1 MISLQQ
7 YLKEEKFYKTVVED
21 GTDIIFIVD
30 YDANILYHNPS
41 VEQTIGYKNLI
52 GKNFLEFIN
61 PDTQP
66 ILKKN
71 FEISRK
77 KAYNSNVEFQ
87 FRSKNGDYKHLEFN
101 SINLRHKDEIE
112 ALILDCRD
120 ISERKKDQENLMR
133 AQKAKEQFLANMS
146 HEIRTPINGI
156 VGMVNL
162 LGGTVESP
170 DQIKY
175 LDAIKHSADNLKVII
190 NDILDFS
197 IIESGQLKFEKIG
210 FDIDYQIKH
219 IIESF
224 RYQAEEK
231 GLFIK
236 YLYDDNQRRILL
248 GDPVRLNQILINLI
262 SNAVKFTHTGGI
274 TIKLK
279 FEQIDEHHVEAFFS
293 ITDTGIGIPTNQQKA
308 IFDTFKQAD
317 ESITRKF
324 GGTGLGLTICK
335 QLVELQN
342 GTISAESIENEG
354 TTFLFSIP
362 YEIGRTSDLIY
373 QDSTHKERDQ
383 SGKKRNLK
391 GMKVLLVEDNDIN
404 RLYAANVLKKWNC
417 YYDEAENGL
426 IALEKLRK
434 KDYDIIL
441 MDVQMPILD
450 GLEASRNI
458 RASFPEPKNKTPIVA
473 FTANAIKGDRDKCLA
488 VGMDEYISKPFLP
501 GELYDVLAKF
511 YTNPESVAQQQ
522 KLTDLTYL
530 RSVSDNDEQFVKEMV
545 VSFIEK
551 TPLLLEDLVSA
562 ANQENWAQVG
572 ALAHKLKPNLVFMGI
587 ESLKHLV
594 LDIELSGKDQQ
605 HLDILAN
612 KVHTLNSRC
621 LEAIAELKT
630 NKLIEK

>member
-1 MISLQQ
+1 M
-7 YLKEEKFYKTVVED
+7 
-21 GTDIIFIVD
+21 
-30 YDANILYHNPS
+30 
-41 VEQTIGYKNLI
+41 
-52 GKNFLEFIN
+52 
-61 PDTQP
+61 
-66 ILKKN
+66 LKKH
-71 FEISRK
+71 FEISK
-77 KAYNSNVEFQ
+77 KKSYNSNIEFH
-87 FRSKNGDYKHLEFN
+87 FKCKNGDYKYLEFN
-101 SINLRHKDEIE
+101 SINLKHKDEID

-120 ISERKKDQENLMR
+120 ISERKKDQEDLIK

-162 LGGTVESP
+162 LSSTVDSP

-197 IIESGQLKFEKIG
+197 VIESGQLKFEKIG

-224 RYQAEEK
+224 NYQAEEK

-236 YLYDDNQRRILL
+236 YDFDVNQRRILL
-248 GDPVRLNQILINLI
+248 GDPVRLNQILINLV

-279 FEQIDEHHVEAFFS
+279 FDQLDEQNINATFS
-293 ITDTGIGIPTNQQKA
+293 VSDTGIGISESKLTT

-335 QLVELQN
+335 QLVELQ
-342 GTISAESIENEG
+342 GGSIRAESVDSEG
-354 TTFLFSIP
+354 TNFIFTIP
-362 YEIGRTSDLIY
+362 YELGRTSDLIY
-373 QDSTHKERDQ
+373 QDSSRPENNKIAN
-383 SGKKRNLK
+383 KKKLD

-426 IALEKLRK
+426 SALEKLRK

-441 MDVQMPILD
+441 MDVQMPVLD

-501 GELYDVLAKF
+501 DELYDILAKF
-511 YTNPESVAQQQ
+511 YTNASDITKDHS

-530 RSVSDNDEQFVKEMV
+530 KSVSDGDDQFVIDMV
-545 VSFIEK
+545 RSFIEK
-551 TPLLLEDLVSA
+551 TPALLDELDKAAEGED
-562 ANQENWAQVG
+562 WTQVG
-572 ALAHKLKPNLVFMGI
+572 ALAHKLKPNLAFMGI

-594 LDIELSGKDQQ
+594 LDIELSGKDLQ
-605 HLDILAN
+605 HLEILSS
-612 KVHTLNSRC
+612 KVKTLNSRC
-621 LEAIAELKT
+621 HEAILELGET
-630 NKLIEK
+630 IT